1 MQLTVRE
8 KRILEFALN
17 FLTSNLD
24 DGEVEALTDVE
35 IYELDLENS
44 RPYYESVLAEIHALE
59 QKIMVSP
66 GV

>member
-35 IYELDLENS
+35 VYELD
-44 RPYYESVLAEIHALE
+44 YESVLAEIHALT